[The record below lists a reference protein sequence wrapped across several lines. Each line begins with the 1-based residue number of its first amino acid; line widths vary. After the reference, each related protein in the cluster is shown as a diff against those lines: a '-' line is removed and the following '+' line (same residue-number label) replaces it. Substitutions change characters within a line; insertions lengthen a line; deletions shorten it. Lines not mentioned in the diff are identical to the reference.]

1 MAIIVRII
9 GLVVTVMTLFF
20 SPALALEGPSFMSA
34 HGSNPQIESPQF
46 SPSGQLFAA
55 VIGDESGRAVTLFD
69 SQTLKVTNI
78 LPLGASKFRRLMW
91 IDEDRLVIV
100 QSVTARLTNIDASIT
115 LTAGRSENWVAI
127 EYNLKTQKQTML
139 LTGVNRALNTIASGV
154 PVRVVGSNGPN
165 TLVLFGTTASN
176 YLFVLSLIEHQE
188 GGEERVIAEG
198 ARDTVD
204 WAVGPAGKVLGEA
217 RYYAK
222 TGAWEVWVGPELER
236 LKRVQTGVSPFRQP
250 SFAGVSADQ
259 KTVFVRVPDGQ
270 ETVVHPVNTET
281 GAWGDELPSRDR
293 RFISEDGTQVIF
305 GTVKADGD
313 YLQYEFTDPSDQAF
327 WNAIKKAFKGAEVS
341 LQSIAQDR
349 SRVIVEVFGG
359 GFGNSYYLVNSKMGG
374 AKLIGDLRKDL
385 GPDQMNERQYIH
397 YGAADGMDIPAYLT
411 LPRDRPAKDL
421 PLIVLPH
428 GGPFA
433 RDEIGF
439 DWWSQAY
446 ASLGYAVL
454 QPQFR
459 GSDGF
464 GLEHLKA
471 GFGEYGR
478 KMQTDLSDGITD
490 LVKKGVADPKRV
502 AIVGGSYGGYA
513 ALAGVTLQ
521 TGIYRCAVSLAGPS
535 NMSQQLLFFASMY
548 GSRSSNSRYWHE
560 YLGVKND
567 RDPTLDAISPEF
579 HAAKASAPIL
589 LIHGVDDTVVP
600 IDQSKRMEAALKRA
614 GKPVEMVTLKGED
627 HWLSTTKTRLE
638 MLTASTA
645 FLERC
650 NPLDH

>member
-1 MAIIVRII
+1 MLSIALRTILL
-9 GLVVTVMTLFF
+9 GLVASV
-20 SPALALEGPSFMSA
+20 LAWGSGHAGDRPDLSA
-34 HGSNPQIESPQF
+34 YGRTPQISSAQF

-55 VIGDESGRAVTLFD
+55 VMGDESGRAVTLFD
-69 SQTLKVTNI
+69 AQTLKVTKV
-78 LPLGASKFRRLMW
+78 LPLGASKFRHLMW
-91 IDEDRLVIV
+91 IDDDRLVIV
-100 QSVTARLTNIDASIT
+100 QSVTARLSDINS
-115 LTAGRSENWVAI
+115 TATMARSENYVAL
-127 EYNLKTQKQTML
+127 EYNLKTQKQTL
-139 LTGVNRALNTIASGV
+139 LLKGVDRTLNTIAGGY
-154 PVRVVGSNGPN
+154 PVRAVSSDGPN
-165 TLVLFGTTASN
+165 RLILYSVTSLN
-176 YLFVLSLIEHQE
+176 RYYVLSLIEHRDR
-188 GGEERVIAEG
+188 GEDRVVAEG
-198 ARDTVD
+198 VSDTVD
-204 WAVGPAGKVLGEA
+204 WAVGPTGKVLGEV
-217 RYYAK
+217 RYFAK
-222 TGAWEVWVGPELER
+222 TGAWQVRVGPDLER
-236 LKRVQTGVSPFRQP
+236 LNVVQKGISLIQRPF
-250 SFAGVSADQ
+250 FAGVSADQ

-270 ETVVHPVNTET
+270 EAVVHPVDTDT

-293 RFISEDGTQVIF
+293 SFISEDGTQVVF

-313 YLQYEFTDPSDQAF
+313 HLQYQFTDPSDQAF
-327 WNAIKKAFKGAEVS
+327 WNAIKKAFNGAEVG
-341 LQSIAQDR
+341 LQSIAPDR
-349 SRVIVEVFGG
+349 GRMIVEVFGG
-359 GFGNSYYLVNSKMGG
+359 GFGNSYYLVNRKTGG
-374 AKLIGDLRKDL
+374 AKLIGDLRKDV
-385 GPDQMNERQYIH
+385 GPDQINERQYIH
-397 YGAADGMDIPAYLT
+397 YSAADGMDIPAYLT

-433 RDEIGF
+433 RDDIGF

-490 LVKKGVADPKRV
+490 LAKKGVADPKRV

-521 TGIYRCAVSLAGPS
+521 SGIYRCAVSLAGPS
-535 NMSQQLLFFASMY
+535 NMSEQLLHSAYMY
-548 GSRSSNSRYWHE
+548 GSRSSSSRYWHE

-567 RDPTLDAISPEF
+567 RDPALAAISPELQ
-579 HAAKASAPIL
+579 AAKASAPIL

-627 HWLSTTKTRLE
+627 HWLSTGETRLE

-650 NPLDH
+650 NPPN